1 VNDQAYIGIAFVIAI
16 VLVAGVLI
24 ASMWTKP

>member
-1 VNDQAYIGIAFVIAI
+1 MAARLALRVLFVM

-24 ASMWTKP
+24 ALPGGRP